1 VSNDAT
7 TPVTLVYFAWV
18 RERIGKARE
27 DVALPANVATVQDL
41 IGWLKA
47 QGPEYESAFAQA
59 EVIRTAI
66 NQTHVKPSAS
76 LLGAREVAFFP
87 PVTGG

>member
-47 QGPEYESAFAQA
+47 QGPEYESAF
-59 EVIRTAI
+59 
-66 NQTHVKPSAS
+66 
-76 LLGAREVAFFP
+76 GAREVAFFP